1 MYFCSAGA
9 SELAITRWTTSTVF
23 RFTIPARSKNAYC
36 FSFATLPGLAPAIS
50 FHSDQDAFLKW
61 NSGILLSPDAS
72 FFCPA
77 VNQLVKVSAGM
88 IGPDQV
94 STPCYF
100 DDWFAPLFN
109 MVTVG
114 GAGVTQPTTFTFRLS
129 GAPRGSFWLFV
140 PSMPTVSSSL
150 SPVEPGDSCKYAWL
164 YGDYSRCSKE
174 CDGGVAVRT
183 ASCRCGMS
191 TLDPPFAER
200 CPANPVLNKTC
211 NAWPCDGTRVFCVCF
226 VVELLGDRVWVC
238 VRSVHDLRRNVLSP
252 RHVPKPGPVRVQM
265 LL

>member
-23 RFTIPARSKNAYC
+23 RFTIPARSKTAYC

-50 FHSDQDAFLKW
+50 FQSDQDVFLKW

-77 VNQLVKVSAGM
+77 VNQLVKVPAGM

-94 STPCYF
+94 FTPCDF

-114 GAGVTQPTTFTFRLS
+114 GAGVAQPTTFTFRLS
-129 GAPRGSFWLFV
+129 GALGSFWLFV
-140 PSMPTVSSSL
+140 PQYANVVFL
-150 SPVEPGDSCKYAWL
+150 SVC
-164 YGDYSRCSKE
+164 SRARRLVQVR
-174 CDGGVAVRT
+174 VAV
-183 ASCRCGMS
+183 
-191 TLDPPFAER
+191 P
-200 CPANPVLNKTC
+200 
-211 NAWPCDGTRVFCVCF
+211 
-226 VVELLGDRVWVC
+226 
-238 VRSVHDLRRNVLSP
+238 
-252 RHVPKPGPVRVQM
+252 
-265 LL
+265 